1 MDFTDI
7 THYDLMLM
15 PALGGRHCEFADA
28 LALTL
33 TSALTWVPMY
43 LALLYV
49 VAKKHKAA
57 MPVLHIILCAGLCIL
72 LADGMADGIAKPLT
86 GRLRPLNDPEVSLM
100 ITLVA
105 GAEDSNY
112 SFFSA
117 HAANTFSLCVFFS
130 LMMRNMWLTLSMTL
144 WSITNCW
151 TRIYL
156 GMHYP
161 SDIFV
166 GLIWGGISGCMAYYV
181 FRKIWHKIAVRYP
194 KLNSEYTH
202 KDVIPVIA
210 IIIITFIS
218 ASIHAAI

>member
-72 LADGMADGIAKPLT
+72 LADGMADGIVKPLT
-86 GRLRPLNDPEVSLM
+86 GRLRPLNDPEFSLM
-100 ITLVA
+100 ITLVE

-130 LMMRNMWLTLSMTL
+130 LMMRNMWRTLSMTL

-166 GLIWGGISGCMAYYV
+166 GLIWGGISGFTAYYV
-181 FRKIWHKIAVRYP
+181 FRKIWQKIVVRCP
-194 KLNSEYTH
+194 KMNSEYTH

-210 IIIITFIS
+210 IIIITFIL

>member
-49 VAKKHKAA
+49 VAKKHKVA

-72 LADGMADGIAKPLT
+72 LADGMADGIIKPLT

-105 GAEDSNY
+105 SSLRMRLTHSPYAY
-112 SFFSA
+112 SSR
-117 HAANTFSLCVFFS
+117 S
-130 LMMRNMWLTLSMTL
+130 
-144 WSITNCW
+144 
-151 TRIYL
+151 
-156 GMHYP
+156 
-161 SDIFV
+161 
-166 GLIWGGISGCMAYYV
+166 
-181 FRKIWHKIAVRYP
+181 
-194 KLNSEYTH
+194 
-202 KDVIPVIA
+202 
-210 IIIITFIS
+210 
-218 ASIHAAI
+218 